1 MAISSKMLGK
11 AVSRVFPQWLQI
23 GGAPKKFYNNNK
35 KTYVSRARKYKA
47 LIETDILCFSEIQS

>member
-23 GGAPKKFYNNNK
+23 GGAPKKFYNNK
-35 KTYVSRARKYKA
+35 KKRTSP
-47 LIETDILCFSEIQS
+47 ESENTKP